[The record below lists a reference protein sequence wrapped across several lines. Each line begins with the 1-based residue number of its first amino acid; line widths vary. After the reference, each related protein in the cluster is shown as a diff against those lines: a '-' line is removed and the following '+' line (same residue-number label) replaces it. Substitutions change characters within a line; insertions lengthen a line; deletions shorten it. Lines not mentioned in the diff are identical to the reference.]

1 MRTFGIDFGMEPPER
16 DSPDDPEANRT
27 SFDTIEM
34 TGDSLM
40 LPLLKHFFQDIFEL
54 PRPL

>member
-1 MRTFGIDFGMEPPER
+1 MEPPER